1 MSIPNDDY
9 YQQRLNRMRADVRD
23 FVQQIQ
29 STLESLTRRIGVEGT
44 EDFSLSQA
52 GKGTTPISSAKVP
65 TDFVNNGT
73 QTIMY
78 DQLAD
83 QEHAFASAS
92 HTVHGSPSSSGF
104 GAQTILYDKED
115 HSDHDSYSSSPQM
128 PSPKK
133 HGPNNSQTVLYD
145 NEFNTDRLSRLKDMI
160 ANQLSSGDD

>member
-1 MSIPNDDY
+1 MSIQNDDY

-44 EDFSLSQA
+44 EDFSFSQA

-78 DQLAD
+78 DQQTD
-83 QEHAFASAS
+83 QDRAFASAS
-92 HTVHGSPSSSGF
+92 HTVHGSPSSAGF
-104 GAQTILYDKED
+104 GTQTILYEKED
-115 HSDHDSYSSSPQM
+115 HGERDSYSSPAQT

-133 HGPNNSQTVLYD
+133 HGPSESQTVLYD

-160 ANQLSSGDD
+160 ANQLSSGND